1 MAMLE
6 LSPLDQRFLSAVE
19 SIAYEL
25 KRQNDMVADDNNRL
39 VTCAEAA
46 EICKVTKQTISAWIR
61 RGKLKKTRRGGR
73 YGILLN
79 DLPKRYER
87 NPQ

>member
-1 MAMLE
+1 MPTIEERTAVALE
-6 LSPLDQRFLSAVE
+6 A
-19 SIAYEL
+19 IAYEL
-25 KRQNDMVADDNNRL
+25 KRQNDMVAEDNNRV

-46 EICKVTKQTISAWIR
+46 EICKVTKQTISTWIR
-61 RGKLKKTRRGGR
+61 QGKLKKVRRGGR
-73 YGILLN
+73 YGLLLN

>member
-1 MAMLE
+1 MTAIEERTVAALE
-6 LSPLDQRFLSAVE
+6 A
-19 SIAYEL
+19 IAYEL
-25 KRQNDMVADDNNRL
+25 KRQNDMVAEDANRL
-39 VTCAEAA
+39 VSCVEAA
-46 EICKVTKQTISAWIR
+46 EICGVTKQTISLWIR
-61 RGKLKKTRRGGR
+61 QGKLVKTRKGGR